1 MCRRL
6 QACQQALPGKG
17 GAARGW
23 PAREDPI
30 GSFGDARCRRRPRKS
45 GAGRVSPSRAAQAS
59 AQIWAPGALRRPSS
73 VSGEGTR
80 QRWWRRRAPDTCGAR
95 QKLRAVRASFGPGAS
110 QPQRCWGAAAFYVD
124 LRSACG
130 FCAGARY
137 NLGQMASKSVTKKLL
152 CMQCEEELPR
162 SHYKTTQWELRANRT
177 CRKFQGAPTAQP
189 VDVNL
194 VLSQCRSRRVNLVL
208 SDVPCAHGAGRQW
221 GWGCSDDP
229 SRCDIYIY
237 IYI

>member
-6 QACQQALPGKG
+6 QACQQALPGKAG
-17 GAARGW
+17 RRAAGPHGRT
-23 PAREDPI
+23 PSDRLCRAQ
-30 GSFGDARCRRRPRKS
+30 RRRPGIPIEGGPS
-45 GAGRVSPSRAAQAS
+45 LGADL
-59 AQIWAPGALRRPSS
+59 GARRPSS
-73 VSGEGTR
+73 AVVSQRRGHAAAVVAQEGPGHLWCAAKTACGEGV
-80 QRWWRRRAPDTCGAR
+80 
-95 QKLRAVRASFGPGAS
+95 VRSRGL
-110 QPQRCWGAAAFYVD
+110 AAAALLGCCSAFYVD

-194 VLSQCRSRRVNLVL
+194 VLSRCRSRRVNLVL

-229 SRCDIYIY
+229 SRCDIYNIY
-237 IYI
+237 I